1 MKISYTNRAFST
13 LLLIALLLSII
24 LPAAIAQEKTEK
36 TLLTPQNMFAAG
48 FFPQVPRGFTWLPD
62 ESAFFFNQGRDTVK
76 YDVATGEI
84 TPFLDMAAINKGL
97 MEGRKN
103 QQQQGMGNTNATGRF
118 NRSGIQVSPDSK
130 MIMGLLNNDLYVYDF
145 VTKKAKF
152 ITNDSLPEQF
162 QVFSPDSKKV
172 AFLREH
178 DIYMVDLA
186 SGTETRLTDN
196 GGNEELWNGVA
207 DWVYE
212 EELAVRRAFW
222 WAPTSD
228 KIAYLQFNTT
238 PIKYFTIVDHLNL
251 WTDPEMQKFAMAGAE
266 NSIVKLGIV
275 NLENKA
281 TVWADTGKD
290 TDVYIYQC
298 DWNHSGSEVSYRW
311 MNRAQTRLEL
321 RFANSTTGASRT
333 ALVEERDTWVN
344 ARVTWLE
351 GTENMVFLSDDS
363 FIWSSDK
370 SGYFHLYHHDK
381 SGKLLK
387 QLTDGPW
394 QVENIYALSKDEK
407 SVFFRATESSPLE
420 RNVYSVNLDGSNFKR
435 LTVDP
440 GDNASTV
447 SPFGNFFISNNSSIN
462 TLPKVRLFNKEGEM
476 LKLLGEGNMKG
487 LDAYQ
492 FHHTKLVELKAE
504 DDGTPLY
511 GAITLPPDFDPN
523 KKYPVIVYVYG
534 GPAVQMIKNSWNLGI
549 IFTHQN
555 WASQGYIAFTLDNRG
570 TWGRGHDFEKVIHKN
585 MGDFE
590 LRDQVTGVKYLKSL
604 PYVDGENIGITG
616 GSYGGYMT
624 LHALFRAPEHFKAG
638 VSKYPATDWR
648 HYDTANT
655 ERYMGK
661 PQDNAAA
668 YDKAATSTHSKGLKG
683 HLYLIHGMMDNNVHV
698 QQAFD
703 QIEALL
709 KAGKDFK
716 LMLYPRERHGIGAPH
731 RRGHMAATEKEFFK
745 THLQGGK

>member
-1 MKISYTNRAFST
+1 MVT
-13 LLLIALLLSII
+13 LADG
-24 LPAAIAQEKTEK
+24 K
-36 TLLTPQNMFAAG
+36 
-48 FFPQVPRGFTWLPD
+48 
-62 ESAFFFNQGRDTVK
+62 
-76 YDVATGEI
+76 
-84 TPFLDMAAINKGL
+84 
-97 MEGRKN
+97 
-103 QQQQGMGNTNATGRF
+103 
-118 NRSGIQVSPDSK
+118 
-130 MIMGLLNNDLYVYDF
+130 
-145 VTKKAKF
+145 
-152 ITNDSLPEQF
+152 
-162 QVFSPDSKKV
+162 
-172 AFLREH
+172 
-178 DIYMVDLA
+178 
-186 SGTETRLTDN
+186 ETRLTNN
-196 GGNEELWNGVA
+196 GGNEEIWNGVA

-212 EELAVRRAFW
+212 EELTVRRAFW
-222 WAPTSD
+222 WSPTSD
-228 KIAYLQFNTT
+228 KIAYLQFDTT
-238 PIKYFTIVDHLNL
+238 PIEYFTIVDHLNL
-251 WTDPEMQKFAMAGAE
+251 WTKPEMQKFAMAGAN

-275 NLENKA
+275 NTANSKSI
-281 TVWADTGKD
+281 WADTGKE

-298 DWNHSGSEVSYRW
+298 DWNHNGSEVSYRW

-321 RFANSTTGASRT
+321 RFANSETGASRT

-351 GTENMVFLSDDS
+351 GTNNMVFLSDDS
-363 FIWSSDK
+363 FVWSSDK
-370 SGYFHLYHHDK
+370 SGYFHLYHHEK

-387 QLTDGPW
+387 QLTTGPW
-394 QVENIYALSKDEK
+394 QVEHIYAVAKDEK
-407 SVFFRATESSPLE
+407 SITFRATESSPLE
-420 RNVYSVNLDGSNFKR
+420 RNVYSVNLDGTNFKR
-435 LTVDP
+435 LTVDK

-447 SPFGNFFISNNSSIN
+447 SPHGNYFISTNSSIN
-462 TLPKVRLFNKEGEM
+462 TLPKVRLFDKDGKM
-476 LKLLGEGNMKG
+476 LKLMGEGNMKA
-487 LDAYQ
+487 LDRFQ
-492 FHHTKLVELKAE
+492 FHHTKIVELKAE

-511 GAITLPPDFDPN
+511 GSITLPPDFDPN
-523 KKYPVIVYVYG
+523 IKYPVIVYVYG

-555 WASQGYIAFTLDNRG
+555 WASQGYIVFTLDNRG

-604 PYVDGENIGITG
+604 PYVNGENIGITG

-661 PQDNAAA
+661 PQDNKEA
-668 YDKAATSTHSKGLKG
+668 YDKASTSTHSKGLKG

-703 QIEALL
+703 QIEGLL

-716 LMLYPRERHGIGAPH
+716 LMLYPVNATASALLTEEGIW
-731 RRGHMAATEKEFFK
+731 EELKK
-745 THLQGGK
+745 SSSKLI